1 MTDQQPSLEQ
11 RLTLFAQA
19 VGEDYKTLR
28 ADLQTLL
35 SQQQANTNV
44 TALIEQAITALKN
57 ELMGGELDAQLD
69 TLKELGDKLK
79 ALEADGSVTGAILT
93 KFTEITAKLTTL
105 EAQITA
111 LSTPNLVE
119 IYTTAKH
126 QQGA

>member
-19 VGEDYKTLR
+19 VGEDYKALR

-79 ALEADGSVTGAILT
+79 ALETDSSVTGAILT
-93 KFTEITAKLTTL
+93 KFTEITAKLTVL

-126 QQGA
+126 QQGE